1 MNFEQYVG
9 THSEAYED
17 SSSDDEMDYEAPNFV
32 YRNLIDFPDANSTIT
47 PEGNV
52 IRDEKYGEANIAKFF
67 TLITEGLSVPKA
79 VKQTGIPRSTAY
91 FCSKF
96 EGLSISS
103 SAVRN
108 HIVNHCKISLKNV
121 KPYKLERDS
130 DRTIRLRFEFIN
142 AWKAIGVDYMKN
154 CMFVDEAGF
163 NSQQTGSRGWSKVD
177 PLKPS
182 DAEKIEKEFPL
193 PDNKKKRK
201 ANVDDNA
208 PKRKIS
214 KDTTAYHVVK
224 FIEQTMNILD
234 QQGKRE
240 VYIVMN
246 NCRIHHS
253 EFVKD
258 FIKNRGYKPL
268 FMPPYSPFLN
278 PIEECWSKIKS
289 QKGILIRVFGA
300 TTRTLFHEICRDVD
314 RVEIYLVAFN
324 LCVTQLCGSS
334 DKGAIHIF
342 NRSTATAQQQSR
354 LSFYDY
360 QHTNNESDFA
370 TSGKSSIQ
378 RVVFGKMPPNDTLYL
393 ESTTKIQKEDIA
405 RSFIDFQIWDFPGQ
419 IDFFDEMAY
428 DPQDIFGTVGA
439 LIFVIDA
446 QDDYSE
452 ALHRLFSTVTSAY
465 RVNPN
470 ITFEV
475 LIHKVDGLSD
485 DYKIDTQRDVQQRMS
500 DALADAQLEY
510 IHLTYY
516 LTSIYDNSIYEAFS
530 KIIQKL
536 IRELP
541 ALENLLNVLCS
552 NSGIDKAYLFDTLTK
567 IYIATDSSPVDMQS
581 YELCSDMIDVCI
593 DVECI
598 YGVQGGSP
606 MNLSLMDSSERQDS
620 VNGLDSESI
629 IEQQQQ
635 QQSTKQHETE
645 ASSLIKLDNGDVLY
659 MREVNRL
666 LVLICLLRQDNF
678 EKHGLIDYNFQCF
691 KEAVTEVFEFSR
703 KRNTQQ
709 Q

>member
-1 MNFEQYVG
+1 M
-9 THSEAYED
+9 H
-17 SSSDDEMDYEAPNFV
+17 
-32 YRNLIDFPDANSTIT
+32 
-47 PEGNV
+47 
-52 IRDEKYGEANIAKFF
+52 
-67 TLITEGLSVPKA
+67 
-79 VKQTGIPRSTAY
+79 
-91 FCSKF
+91 
-96 EGLSISS
+96 
-103 SAVRN
+103 
-108 HIVNHCKISLKNV
+108 
-121 KPYKLERDS
+121 
-130 DRTIRLRFEFIN
+130 
-142 AWKAIGVDYMKN
+142 
-154 CMFVDEAGF
+154 
-163 NSQQTGSRGWSKVD
+163 
-177 PLKPS
+177 
-182 DAEKIEKEFPL
+182 
-193 PDNKKKRK
+193 
-201 ANVDDNA
+201 
-208 PKRKIS
+208 
-214 KDTTAYHVVK
+214 
-224 FIEQTMNILD
+224 
-234 QQGKRE
+234 
-240 VYIVMN
+240 
-246 NCRIHHS
+246 
-253 EFVKD
+253 
-258 FIKNRGYKPL
+258 
-268 FMPPYSPFLN
+268 
-278 PIEECWSKIKS
+278 
-289 QKGILIRVFGA
+289 
-300 TTRTLFHEICRDVD
+300 
-314 RVEIYLVAFN
+314 
-324 LCVTQLCGSS
+324 
-334 DKGAIHIF
+334 
-342 NRSTATAQQQSR
+342 
-354 LSFYDY
+354 
-360 QHTNNESDFA
+360 NESDFA
-370 TSGKSSIQ
+370 TDTVIEDQVLSDKPRILLMGLQRSGKSSIQ

-452 ALHRLFSTVTSAY
+452 ALHRLFTTVTSAY

-485 DYKIDTQRDVQQRMS
+485 DYKIADTQRDVQQRMS

-598 YGVQGGSP
+598 YGAQGGSP
-606 MNLSLMDSSERQDS
+606 MNLSLMDSTERYHQEIT
-620 VNGLDSESI
+620 NGNGIDSESV
-629 IEQQQQ
+629 IEQ
-635 QQSTKQHETE
+635 TEEEKPKQYETE

-691 KEAVTEVFEFSR
+691 KEAVTQVFEFSR

-709 Q
+709 RQLH

>member
-1 MNFEQYVG
+1 M
-9 THSEAYED
+9 H
-17 SSSDDEMDYEAPNFV
+17 
-32 YRNLIDFPDANSTIT
+32 
-47 PEGNV
+47 
-52 IRDEKYGEANIAKFF
+52 
-67 TLITEGLSVPKA
+67 
-79 VKQTGIPRSTAY
+79 
-91 FCSKF
+91 
-96 EGLSISS
+96 
-103 SAVRN
+103 
-108 HIVNHCKISLKNV
+108 
-121 KPYKLERDS
+121 
-130 DRTIRLRFEFIN
+130 
-142 AWKAIGVDYMKN
+142 
-154 CMFVDEAGF
+154 
-163 NSQQTGSRGWSKVD
+163 
-177 PLKPS
+177 
-182 DAEKIEKEFPL
+182 
-193 PDNKKKRK
+193 
-201 ANVDDNA
+201 
-208 PKRKIS
+208 
-214 KDTTAYHVVK
+214 
-224 FIEQTMNILD
+224 
-234 QQGKRE
+234 
-240 VYIVMN
+240 
-246 NCRIHHS
+246 
-253 EFVKD
+253 
-258 FIKNRGYKPL
+258 
-268 FMPPYSPFLN
+268 
-278 PIEECWSKIKS
+278 
-289 QKGILIRVFGA
+289 
-300 TTRTLFHEICRDVD
+300 
-314 RVEIYLVAFN
+314 
-324 LCVTQLCGSS
+324 
-334 DKGAIHIF
+334 
-342 NRSTATAQQQSR
+342 
-354 LSFYDY
+354 
-360 QHTNNESDFA
+360 NESDFA
-370 TSGKSSIQ
+370 TDTVIEDQVLSDKPRILLMGLQRSGKSSIQ

-452 ALHRLFSTVTSAY
+452 ALHRLFTTVTSAY

-598 YGVQGGSP
+598 YGAQGGSP
-606 MNLSLMDSSERQDS
+606 MNLSLMDSTERYHQEIT
-620 VNGLDSESI
+620 NGNGIDSESV
-629 IEQQQQ
+629 IEQQEEEKP
-635 QQSTKQHETE
+635 KQYETE

-691 KEAVTEVFEFSR
+691 KEAVTQVFEFSR

-709 Q
+709 RQLH

>member
-1 MNFEQYVG
+1 
-9 THSEAYED
+9 
-17 SSSDDEMDYEAPNFV
+17 
-32 YRNLIDFPDANSTIT
+32 
-47 PEGNV
+47 
-52 IRDEKYGEANIAKFF
+52 
-67 TLITEGLSVPKA
+67 
-79 VKQTGIPRSTAY
+79 
-91 FCSKF
+91 
-96 EGLSISS
+96 
-103 SAVRN
+103 
-108 HIVNHCKISLKNV
+108 
-121 KPYKLERDS
+121 
-130 DRTIRLRFEFIN
+130 
-142 AWKAIGVDYMKN
+142 
-154 CMFVDEAGF
+154 
-163 NSQQTGSRGWSKVD
+163 
-177 PLKPS
+177 
-182 DAEKIEKEFPL
+182 
-193 PDNKKKRK
+193 
-201 ANVDDNA
+201 
-208 PKRKIS
+208 
-214 KDTTAYHVVK
+214 
-224 FIEQTMNILD
+224 
-234 QQGKRE
+234 
-240 VYIVMN
+240 
-246 NCRIHHS
+246 
-253 EFVKD
+253 
-258 FIKNRGYKPL
+258 
-268 FMPPYSPFLN
+268 
-278 PIEECWSKIKS
+278 
-289 QKGILIRVFGA
+289 
-300 TTRTLFHEICRDVD
+300 
-314 RVEIYLVAFN
+314 
-324 LCVTQLCGSS
+324 
-334 DKGAIHIF
+334 
-342 NRSTATAQQQSR
+342 
-354 LSFYDY
+354 
-360 QHTNNESDFA
+360 
-370 TSGKSSIQ
+370 
-378 RVVFGKMPPNDTLYL
+378 MPPNDTLYL

-703 KRNTQQ
+703 KRNIQQ